1 MQKNNHAL
9 SIELLSITK
18 FKGLFKWAS
27 WRFFENICV
36 SNIGLCWF
44 NHREKNM
51 SKDTELALIKL
62 KNQQQENIK
71 RLDGVIDEASR
82 RYHNNDDVQISL
94 KTLMG
99 AIEVLKD
106 EQKRLID
113 TQINLSKNIA
123 EQVEEAIEKLN
134 AEKIERLLYSHVS
147 KIEQKSYNLELA
159 CDEKIDEIKSINIF
173 LNRKILRVL
182 MSLSVFIGGVGGM
195 LYFFKFVNEVMKEG
209 IKFY

>member
-1 MQKNNHAL
+1 MP
-9 SIELLSITK
+9 
-18 FKGLFKWAS
+18 
-27 WRFFENICV
+27 
-36 SNIGLCWF
+36 
-44 NHREKNM
+44 
-51 SKDTELALIKL
+51 KDTELALIKL

-71 RLDGVIDEASR
+71 RLDGVIGEASR

-113 TQINLSKNIA
+113 SQINLSKYMA
-123 EQVEEAIEKLN
+123 AQVDEVIEKLN

-147 KIEQKSYNLELA
+147 NIEQKSYKLSLA
-159 CDEKIDEIKSINIF
+159 CDKKIDEITSINIF
-173 LNRKILRVL
+173 LKGKILRVL

-195 LYFFKFVNEVMKEG
+195 LYFFKFVNEVIKEG

>member
-1 MQKNNHAL
+1 
-9 SIELLSITK
+9 
-18 FKGLFKWAS
+18 
-27 WRFFENICV
+27 
-36 SNIGLCWF
+36 
-44 NHREKNM
+44 M

-71 RLDGVIDEASR
+71 RLDGVIGESSR
-82 RYHNNDDVQISL
+82 RYHNNDDVKISL

-113 TQINLSKNIA
+113 TQINLSKYMA
-123 EQVEEAIEKLN
+123 AQVDEVIEKLN

-173 LNRKILRVL
+173 LKGKILRVL

>member
-1 MQKNNHAL
+1 
-9 SIELLSITK
+9 
-18 FKGLFKWAS
+18 
-27 WRFFENICV
+27 
-36 SNIGLCWF
+36 
-44 NHREKNM
+44 M

-71 RLDGVIDEASR
+71 RLDGVIGEASR

-113 TQINLSKNIA
+113 TQINLSKYMA
-123 EQVEEAIEKLN
+123 AQVDEVIEKLN

-147 KIEQKSYNLELA
+147 NIEQKSYKLSLA
-159 CDEKIDEIKSINIF
+159 CDKKIDEITSINIF
-173 LNRKILRVL
+173 LKGKILRVL

-195 LYFFKFVNEVMKEG
+195 LYFFKFVNEVIKEG
-209 IKFY
+209 MKFY